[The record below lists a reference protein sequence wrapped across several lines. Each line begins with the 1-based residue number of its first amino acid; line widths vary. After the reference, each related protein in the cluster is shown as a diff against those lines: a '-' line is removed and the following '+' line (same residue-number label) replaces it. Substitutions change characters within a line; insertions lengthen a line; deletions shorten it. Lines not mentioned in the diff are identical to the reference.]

1 MVVLRELGLAK
12 PKADVFLEGGPP
24 LPLLDVLRVVFLE
37 FLVLFFELLPPESI
51 IFNILIK

>member
-1 MVVLRELGLAK
+1 LVVLRELGLAK

-37 FLVLFFELLPPESI
+37 FLVLFFELLPPESMI
-51 IFNILIK
+51 ITFL